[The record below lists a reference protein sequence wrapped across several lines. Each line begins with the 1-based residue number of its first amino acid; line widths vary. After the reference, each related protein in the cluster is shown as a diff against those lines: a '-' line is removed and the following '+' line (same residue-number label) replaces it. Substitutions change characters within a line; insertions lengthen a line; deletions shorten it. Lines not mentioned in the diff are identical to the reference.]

1 MSSTGGKMNNQTQS
15 NINAAKLAG
24 HRAHIQSYKGLSQ
37 VTITILANGSFQQY
51 ERPFDI
57 FANTPK
63 GAYDREQV
71 VIALGEKH
79 GVTIC
84 SAPMKRWA
92 FFIKDATNDCVFD
105 TYLDALEAA
114 LESIKES

>member
-1 MSSTGGKMNNQTQS
+1 MSSIGGKMNNQTQT
-15 NINAAKLAG
+15 NINAAKLL
-24 HRAHIQSYKGLSQ
+24 GLTAREQ
-37 VTITILANGSFQQY
+37 GGGVFIDYEDGDYYGSDLFLDA
-51 ERPFDI
+51 EI
-57 FANTPK
+57 
-63 GAYDREQV
+63 REQV